1 MSYPDATINSAF
13 INEYRANVIHLAQQG
28 ESRLRPNV
36 TEVSSSGENYY
47 FEFFNQIST
56 DGDTTTNPD
65 YDVALGVFEK
75 TGRRAETQYYDDEW
89 TNRGTKNRTFN
100 TTLTFENE
108 DKLQMLVDPQ
118 STYVQG
124 NAMAMRRAYDRLIIE
139 AATADT
145 TNKAGDTIVL
155 PAGRT
160 IGDGTAPISF
170 DMVTEVQELFLQS
183 EVMMDIGKVAVI
195 GPTQVRKL
203 LQLTEQ
209 TSSDYVNREAL
220 QNLTQFGVVPNWMGF
235 RWIVSNF
242 LEAPA
247 GGELNLLFFS
257 PKAIGLVVNQDIR
270 VKISEEGTMSYM
282 WQVFTE
288 FNASATRLED
298 EHIVIAHVADTL

>member
-1 MSYPDATINSAF
+1 MPYPDATIDSAF
-13 INEYRANVIHLAQQG
+13 INEYRDNVVHLAQQG
-28 ESRLRPNV
+28 ESRLRPHI
-36 TEVSSSGENYY
+36 TEVSSKAENYY
-47 FEFFNQIST
+47 FEFLAQVNT

-65 YDVALGVFEK
+65 YNVAMGVFEK

-100 TTLTFENE
+100 TTFTFENE

-118 STYVQG
+118 GAYVKANG
-124 NAMAMRRAYDRLIIE
+124 LAMKRAYDRLIIE

-145 TNKAGDTIVL
+145 TNKDGDTIVL
-155 PAGRT
+155 PTGRT
-160 IGDGTAPISF
+160 IGDGSNPISF

-183 EVMMDIGKVAVI
+183 EVMMDIPKVAVI

-209 TSSDYVNREAL
+209 TSADYVRREAL
-220 QNLTQFGVVPNWMGF
+220 QNLTQYGVVPSWMGF
-235 RWIVSNF
+235 TWIVSNF

-247 GGELNLLFFS
+247 VDELNLLFFTAE
-257 PKAIGLVVNQDIR
+257 AIGLVVNQDVR
-270 VKISEEGTMSYM
+270 VKISEEGTLSYM

-288 FNASATRLED
+288 FNASATRLQD
-298 EHIVIAHVADTL
+298 EHIVVAHVADSL